1 MQVRDLIRGSPTSI
15 RPQDANGET
24 NMNLSGILVVT
35 QPENMTP
42 VAQALNDLEGVEVF
56 HTDPASGRFVIVQ
69 EAQSVNDEI
78 AGLKRIKKLP
88 NIIMAEM
95 VHHYIG
101 DVNQSISMEDIPD
114 DLDEMTGLPTN
125 VSSYLNG

>member
-1 MQVRDLIRGSPTSI
+1 
-15 RPQDANGET
+15 
-24 NMNLSGILVVT
+24 MNLSGILVVT

-42 VAQALNDLEGVEVF
+42 VAQSLNDLEGVEVF
-56 HTDPASGRFVIVQ
+56 HTDQASGRFVIVQ
-69 EAQSVNDEI
+69 EAQSVSDEI

-101 DVNQSISMEDIPD
+101 AGDKTMSMDEIPD

-125 VSSYLNG
+125 VSAYLND